1 MSRLHLSAGR
11 ARAATAAG
19 VAVLVGVG
27 ALAATNGEAIYEKI
41 SGEHGNESL
50 QEFVKEHPRL
60 NVHSGAIAFARE
72 KLEQQG
78 GEGSGEMLSG
88 PAQEQYDARAFPR
101 TTIAAAQSD
110 GARSAFARSSRNG
123 KVAGPGTPAT
133 GGGTPATP
141 AANGAWSMAGPTMGT
156 VPAAVTYTGTAAH
169 VAGRT
174 TAMAIDPACTA
185 TGDCTLYIA
194 SAGGGVWKSVNAT
207 SLTPTWTSIGAQIP
221 SGAIGDLYVA
231 PDGTLYA
238 GTGEESGSSD
248 SEAGKGLY
256 RSTDQGATFS
266 KVPTTLAGKDFAEG
280 RSIGAI
286 AVDPQDMQHL
296 YVGTE
301 VARHGASSV
310 NGGRFTPP
318 GVSPV
323 GLYESMDGGA
333 TWALSKS
340 EASDQVAIAS
350 ANGGDFFRGGV
361 TKILT
366 DPVDPTTVY
375 ASMSSYGLYRRVKGG
390 DWTRIYTVAGAG
402 TPAIS
407 SVNRVE
413 FDTTVK
419 AGKTRIYLGDATA
432 IGGVAG
438 LFRTDDASLG
448 SPTWTSLSS
457 SVPTS
462 IGFDS
467 YNFCQAQCSYD
478 MVVTAVPGRPDEV
491 VLSGSMNYGELFTA
505 HQPSNGR
512 AVVRSTDRGESFTD
526 MTNDTAATP
535 NGLHPDHHALVFVP
549 GSDGQT
555 FFSGSDG
562 GIVKTTGPFVD
573 NKAKC
578 TDRGLSAAELTR
590 CQRLL
595 SAVPTSNQDIN
606 TGLNT
611 LQFQSVSVG
620 KGGILQG
627 GTQDNGTWESD
638 LTGFSESVG
647 GDGGNSGI
655 NVADSNIRYHSYYAP
670 QHDVN
675 FRGADPRGWDWIS
688 DPLLNSGEAASF
700 YPPFVADPK
709 VAGTVFDGLQHIWR
723 TTDNGGDRAYLDL
736 HCNEFTGDFAKNKPC
751 GDWVPMGGSKGDLSG
766 SAWGTDNVGRG
777 NYVVAVTRAP
787 SDTGTLWAATRRGRL
802 FVSTNADAI
811 AAESVKFTRL
821 DQSAGLPLRF
831 VSGIAVDPQDANHA
845 FVSYSGYSAY
855 AAGGHVYEV
864 RFNPTTNTV
873 TAKDLSGRPA
883 EPGSLGDQPIT
894 GIAYDSTSKTVFAS
908 TDFGVLALGA
918 NQTVWT
924 GTGTAGST
932 LPVVAT
938 YGLTYDQGSRTL
950 YAATHGRGIWQ
961 LALTP

>member
-1 MSRLHLSAGR
+1 MSKRHLPTGR

-27 ALAATNGEAIYEKI
+27 ALAATNGEAIFEKL
-41 SGEHGNESL
+41 GGDHGNESL

-78 GEGSGEMLSG
+78 GEGSGETLSG

-101 TTIAAAQSD
+101 TTIAAAQSN
-110 GARSAFARSSRNG
+110 GARSAFVKASRNG
-123 KVAGPGTPAT
+123 KVASPGTP
-133 GGGTPATP
+133 TPAGAPSP
-141 AANGAWSMAGPTMGT
+141 AANGAWSASGPTTGT
-156 VPAAVTYTGTAAH
+156 VPGDVTYTGTAAH

-174 TAMAIDPACTA
+174 TALAIDPTCSATGACTM
-185 TGDCTLYIA
+185 YVA
-194 SAGGGVWKSVNAT
+194 SAGGGVWKTINAT
-207 SLTPTWTSIGAQIP
+207 SDTPTWTSIGADIP
-221 SGAIGDLYVA
+221 SGAIGDLYV
-231 PDGTLYA
+231 DRSGTLYV

-248 SEAGKGLY
+248 SEAGVGLY
-256 RSTDQGATFS
+256 RSTDKGASFS
-266 KVPTTLAGKDFAEG
+266 KIPTLLADSTTPAKKDFALD

-286 AVDPQDMQHL
+286 TVDPTNENHL
-296 YVGTE
+296 YVGTD

-318 GVSPV
+318 GASPV
-323 GLYESMDGGA
+323 GLYESTDGGG
-333 TWALSKS
+333 TWTLSKS
-340 EASDQVAIAS
+340 EASDPVAAGSAS
-350 ANGGDFFRGGV
+350 GGDFFRGGV

-375 ASMSSYGLYRRVKGG
+375 ASISSYGLYRKVGTG

-402 TPAIS
+402 SAAIS

-413 FDTTVK
+413 FDVIAN

-438 LFRTDDASLG
+438 LFRTDDARATTPLFTG
-448 SPTWTSLSS
+448 LSS
-457 SVPTS
+457 ADPTS
-462 IGFDS
+462 VGFDS

-478 MVVTAVPGRPDEV
+478 MVVTAVPGEPDQV

-512 AVVRSTDRGESFTD
+512 AVVRSTNAGVSFTD
-526 MTNDTAATP
+526 MTNDTSA

-549 GSDGQT
+549 DTKGQT

-562 GIVKTTGPFVD
+562 GIVKATGPFVND
-573 NKAKC
+573 SASC
-578 TDRGLSAAELTR
+578 ATRGLSAAELTR

-595 SAVPTSNQDIN
+595 SAVPSANKDIN

-611 LQFQSVSVG
+611 LQFESVSVG

-638 LTGFSESVG
+638 LGGFAESVG

-655 NVADSNIRYHSYYAP
+655 NVADTNIRYHSYYAP

-675 FRGADPRGWDWIS
+675 FQGAAPRGWDWIS

-700 YPPFVADPK
+700 YTPFVADPK

-766 SAWGTDNVGRG
+766 KSWGTDNVGAG

-787 SDTGTLWAATRRGRL
+787 SNTGTLWAATRRGRL
-802 FVSTNADAI
+802 FISTNADAN
-811 AAESVKFTRL
+811 AAESVKYTRL

-831 VSGIAVDPQDANHA
+831 VSGIAVDPEDANHA

-873 TAKDLSGRPA
+873 SAKDLSN
-883 EPGSLGDQPIT
+883 SLGDQPIT
-894 GIAYDSTSKTVFAS
+894 GIAYDSTSRTVFAS

-918 NQTVWT
+918 NQTMWS
-924 GTGTAGST
+924 GTGNGTAAGS

-938 YGLTYDQGSRTL
+938 YGLTYDQSSRTL

-961 LALTP
+961 LKLTT

>member
-1 MSRLHLSAGR
+1 MSRRHLPTGR

-27 ALAATNGEAIYEKI
+27 ALAATNGEAILEQVR
-41 SGEHGNESL
+41 GEHSNESL

-78 GEGSGEMLSG
+78 GEGSGELLSG
-88 PAQEQYDARAFPR
+88 PAQEQYDARAIPR
-101 TTIAAAQSD
+101 TTIAPAQSD
-110 GARSAFARSSRNG
+110 GARSAFVKASRNG
-123 KVAGPGTPAT
+123 KVASPGTP
-133 GGGTPATP
+133 TPVGQQAP
-141 AANGAWSMAGPTMGT
+141 AANGAWSMAGPTLGT
-156 VPAAVTYTGTAAH
+156 VPGDVTYTGTDAH

-174 TAMAIDPACTA
+174 TAMAIDPTCTA
-185 TGDCTLYIA
+185 TACTLYIA
-194 SAGGGVWKSVNAT
+194 SAGGGVWKSVDAT
-207 SLTPTWTSIGAQIP
+207 SSTPTWTSIGAQIP

-231 PDGTLYA
+231 PDHSLYV

-248 SEAGKGLY
+248 SEAGVGLY
-256 RSTDQGATFS
+256 RSTNQGASFS
-266 KVPTTLAGKDFAEG
+266 KVPTMFAGKDFALD

-286 AVDPQDMQHL
+286 AVDPKKRDHL
-296 YVGTE
+296 YVGTD

-323 GLYESMDGGA
+323 GLYESIDGGT
-333 TWALSKS
+333 TWTLSKS
-340 EASDQVAIAS
+340 ETADEVATGS

-366 DPVDPTTVY
+366 DPINPTTVY
-375 ASMSSYGLYRRVKGG
+375 ASMSSYGLYRRVDGG
-390 DWTRIYTVAGAG
+390 AWTRIYTVASPGSS
-402 TPAIS
+402 TIS

-413 FDTTVK
+413 FDVIK
-419 AGKTRIYLGDATA
+419 NGGRTRIYLGDATA

-438 LFRTDDASLG
+438 LFRSDDARAA
-448 SPTWTSLSS
+448 SPVFSGLSSADPTSL
-457 SVPTS
+457 
-462 IGFDS
+462 GFDS

-478 MVVTAVPGRPDEV
+478 MVVTAVPDHPDEV

-512 AVVRSTDRGESFTD
+512 AVVRSTDKGVSFTD
-526 MTNDTAATP
+526 MTNDRAAEP

-549 GSDGQT
+549 GSDGQM

-562 GIVKTTGPFVD
+562 GIVKASGPFVD
-573 NKAKC
+573 DSAKC
-578 TDRGLSAAELTR
+578 AGRGLTAAEETR
-590 CQRLL
+590 CRRLL

-611 LQFQSVSVG
+611 LQFQSVSLG

-647 GDGGNSGI
+647 GDGGNSGF
-655 NVADSNIRYHSYYAP
+655 NVADPNIRYHSYYAP

-675 FRGADPRGWDWIS
+675 FRGADTRGWDWIS

-700 YPPFVADPK
+700 YTPFVADPK

-766 SAWGTDNVGRG
+766 QAWGTDNVGRG
-777 NYVVAVTRAP
+777 NYVVAITRAP

-802 FVSTNADAI
+802 FVSTNADATS
-811 AAESVKFTRL
+811 AESVKFTRL
-821 DQSAGLPLRF
+821 DQSAKLPVRF
-831 VSGIAVDPQDANHA
+831 VSGIAVDPKDANHA

-873 TAKDLSGRPA
+873 SAQDLSG
-883 EPGSLGDQPIT
+883 ETGNGGLGDQPIT
-894 GIAYDSTSKTVFAS
+894 GIAYDSMMGTVFAS

-918 NQTVWT
+918 NRGVWT
-924 GTGTAGST
+924 GTGTGTGSAT
-932 LPVVAT
+932 GDLPVVAT

-950 YAATHGRGIWQ
+950 YAATHGRGVWQ
-961 LALTP
+961 LKLT